1 MFKLIRFFLNF
12 IGITLNIIPVT
23 ILFGFCWVLTIAAF
37 ILLASRRKLVIQNL
51 KLAFPDFGY
60 WKILRISIKT
70 ISRTIEQGLLVFAW
84 PFLRE
89 DRIKKSF
96 EVSSTAFQKLN
107 LKGATEC
114 GILWL
119 IPHFCHA
126 DALSFLNP
134 EIQVNALYR
143 PLRNPVFNDF
153 VKKSRQ
159 RFGVLTIDRK
169 DGGMIRTLKVMKN
182 GEILA
187 MLFDQNAGA
196 AGTRLPF
203 MGKECSCTTLPDI
216 LKEKYNPRIL
226 FVYTRRVGFWES
238 SIEVEEIDKVS
249 EGELVIE
256 KANKWLED
264 KLVNDKALRDSWLWM
279 HQRWKPGAGR
289 PKKGRIR

>member
-1 MFKLIRFFLNF
+1 MSVFPKQLIIIACFFLSLIICLLLSKRTKVVKQNF
-12 IGITLNIIPVT
+12 KI
-23 ILFGFCWVLTIAAF
+23 
-37 ILLASRRKLVIQNL
+37 
-51 KLAFPDFGY
+51 AFPQWSY
-60 WKILRISIKT
+60 LRIFKSLVT
-70 ISRTIEQGLLVFAW
+70 TTSRTIEQGLLVFAW
-84 PFLRE
+84 PFLSE
-89 DRIKKSF
+89 NRIKNSF
-96 EVSSTAFQKLN
+96 ILSKDSQKQLN
-107 LKGATEC
+107 QRNTSGS

-159 RFGVLTIDRK
+159 RFGVRTIDRK
-169 DGGMIRTLKVMKN
+169 DGGMIRTLKVLRN

-187 MLFDQNAGA
+187 MLFDQNAGG

-216 LKEKYNPRIL
+216 LNDKYKPRIL

-238 SIEVEEIDKVS
+238 SIEVEEMENVS

-256 KANKWLED
+256 KANEWLED

-279 HQRWKPGAGR
+279 HQRWKPGAGK
-289 PKKGRIR
+289 PKKGKIR

>member
-1 MFKLIRFFLNF
+1 MAVIPKPALFL
-12 IGITLNIIPVT
+12 LCWALSAVT
-23 ILFGFCWVLTIAAF
+23 FLFLS
-37 ILLASRRKLVIQNL
+37 SRRRLVNRNL
-51 KLAFPDFGY
+51 SLAFPHLGY
-60 WKILRISIKT
+60 WKLFITSLRT
-70 ISRTIEQGLLVFAW
+70 MNRTIEQGLLVFAW
-84 PFLRE
+84 PFLTE
-89 DRIKKSF
+89 NRIKNSF
-96 EVSSTAFQKLN
+96 ILSKDSQKQLN
-107 LKGATEC
+107 QRNTSGS

-159 RFGVLTIDRK
+159 RFGVRTIDRK
-169 DGGMIRTLKVMKN
+169 DGGMIRTLKVLRN

-187 MLFDQNAGA
+187 MLFDQNAGG

-216 LKEKYNPRIL
+216 LNEKYKPRIL
-226 FVYTRRVGFWES
+226 FVYTRRVGLWES
-238 SIEVEEIDKVS
+238 SIEVEEMENVS

-256 KANKWLED
+256 KANEWLED

-279 HQRWKPGAGR
+279 HQRWKPGAGK
-289 PKKGRIR
+289 PKKGKIR